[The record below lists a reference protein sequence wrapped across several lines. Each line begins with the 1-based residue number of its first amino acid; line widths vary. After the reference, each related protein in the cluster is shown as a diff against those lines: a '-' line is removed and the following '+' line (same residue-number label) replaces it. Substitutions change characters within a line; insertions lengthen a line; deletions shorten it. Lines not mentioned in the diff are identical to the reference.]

1 MTLKQLRNKT
11 TAMELKEEEE
21 ALFRLFKLLY
31 QEKKRTKHE

>member
-1 MTLKQLRNKT
+1 MTFNK

-31 QEKKRTKHE
+31 QEKKRNNHE